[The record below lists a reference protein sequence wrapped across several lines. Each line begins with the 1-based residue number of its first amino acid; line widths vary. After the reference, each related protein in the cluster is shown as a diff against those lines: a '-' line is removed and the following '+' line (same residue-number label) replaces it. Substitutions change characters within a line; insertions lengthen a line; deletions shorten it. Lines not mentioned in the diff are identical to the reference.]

1 MNTEIKKIEISIK
14 EVAAYLGWTYSRAQS
29 IKYRQ
34 EPSEDY
40 EEYLKAEEKVRT
52 AKIEAQKTFEKILKS

>member
-14 EVAAYLGWTYSRAQS
+14 EVAAYLGWKYSRAQS
-29 IKYRQ
+29 VKFRQ

-40 EEYLKAEEKVRT
+40 EEYLKAVEKIRV
-52 AKIEAQKTFEKILKS
+52 AKIEAQKTFEKFLKS

>member
-14 EVAAYLGWTYSRAQS
+14 EVAAYLGWTYSRAQYV
-29 IKYRQ
+29 KYRQ

-40 EEYLKAEEKVRT
+40 EEYLKAEDKVRV
-52 AKIEAQKTFEKILKS
+52 AKIEAQKTF

>member
-14 EVAAYLGWTYSRAQS
+14 EVAAYLGWKYSRAQS
-29 IKYRQ
+29 IKFRQ

-40 EEYLKAEEKVRT
+40 EEYLKAEEKVRV
-52 AKIEAQKTFEKILKS
+52 AKLEAQKTFEKILKS